1 MKRTGIRE
9 ILLLYPLL
17 HLALLN
23 IFPLIS
29 PFLFS
34 FHLFSNPLDY
44 LLLLIT
50 VQTGALSPVLL
61 STLCKASFP
70 VITRCSPCSVFLS
83 SLIPS
88 CYEPTVKPHIS
99 SWKNYLSSCSK
110 QSNYTGNLLSI
121 INVLA
126 APHFHYCLPFNQS
139 ILISRSTIR
148 LR

>member
-1 MKRTGIRE
+1 MKHAASGRFCCSIHFS
-9 ILLLYPLL
+9 IW
-17 HLALLN
+17 
-23 IFPLIS
+23 
-29 PFLFS
+29 PFLTFSLS
-34 FHLFSNPLDY
+34 FHLFSNPC

-61 STLCKASFP
+61 SILCKASFP
-70 VITRCSPCSVFLS
+70 VITRCSPRSVLLS

-110 QSNYTGNLLSI
+110 QSNSTGNLHSI

-139 ILISRSTIR
+139 ILVSRSTIR